1 LFAPTVRVAA
11 PSVTLP
17 FPASDPIVSL
27 EEFAS
32 TNTPGLL
39 MVTAAV
45 SAIWSPTTNQSVPAL
60 TTIGPAMAVRPGVS
74 IHKFSVPPFTV
85 VVPV

>member
-1 LFAPTVRVAA
+1 
-11 PSVTLP
+11 
-17 FPASDPIVSL
+17 
-27 EEFAS
+27 
-32 TNTPGLL
+32 
-39 MVTAAV
+39 MVTADV